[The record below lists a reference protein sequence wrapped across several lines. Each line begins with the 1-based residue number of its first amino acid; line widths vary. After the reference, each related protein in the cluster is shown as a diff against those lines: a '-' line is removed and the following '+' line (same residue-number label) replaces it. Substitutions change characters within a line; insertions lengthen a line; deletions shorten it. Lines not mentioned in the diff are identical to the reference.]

1 MSGYLLL
8 ADGSTRP
15 VHDGFVIGRV
25 AGCDLVIDDTKA
37 SRRHARLVVD
47 AGVVEVEDLESSNGT
62 LLNEK
67 PVTRRVLRDGDRV
80 KIGKTELVYRE
91 GAPPGAARPVQP
103 GTRPNTQ
110 PNTQPSAPAVAK
122 ASPPAEPVEPPRSVI
137 LDDDDDLLGDA
148 MLAPSTSAPKAPA
161 PKAPAEPPPR
171 PPIVIKEHPARRPEP
186 APAPT
191 EISPPP
197 PPKPAMSPSVVEFA
211 DEVVEVRRPAPAPA
225 AANKPKGPA
234 PVAAAPTAG
243 RILQYSKQAG
253 GQGGVLGDDLG
264 QIGGGTRWLVY
275 LGAVALAV
283 GLVWL
288 TMRLVG

>member
-1 MSGYLLL
+1 VSGYLLL

-91 GAPPGAARPVQP
+91 GTPPGAARPSA
-103 GTRPNTQ
+103 
-110 PNTQPSAPAVAK
+110 PSAPVVAK
-122 ASPPAEPVEPPRSVI
+122 APRPPAPAAPSAEPPVQPPAAPPRSVI

-148 MLAPSTSAPKAPA
+148 MLAPSTPA

-171 PPIVIKEHPARRPEP
+171 PPIVIKEHPARRPDP

-197 PPKPAMSPSVVEFA
+197 PPKPTMNPSVVEFA
-211 DEVVEVRRPAPAPA
+211 DEVVEVRRPAPTPA

-243 RILQYSKQAG
+243 RILQYSKQAS
-253 GQGGVLGDDLG
+253 GQGGVLGDDVG
-264 QIGGGTRWLVY
+264 QIGGGTRWLVW
-275 LGAVALAV
+275 LGAVALAA
-283 GLVWL
+283 GLIWL

>member
-1 MSGYLLL
+1 VSGYLLL
-8 ADGSTRP
+8 ADGSHRP

-25 AGCDLVIDDTKA
+25 AGCDLVIDDSKA

-91 GAPPGAARPVQP
+91 GAPPGAARPAKA
-103 GTRPNTQ
+103 GTQ
-110 PNTQPSAPAVAK
+110 PNTQPNSPAVVK
-122 ASPPAEPVEPPRSVI
+122 ASPPAEPVEPPRPVI

-148 MLAPSTSAPKAPA
+148 MLSPSAPA
-161 PKAPAEPPPR
+161 PKVPAEPPPR
-171 PPIVIKEHPARRPEP
+171 PPIVIKEHPARRPDP

-197 PPKPAMSPSVVEFA
+197 PPPKPAMNPSVVEFA
-211 DEVVEVRRPAPAPA
+211 DEVVEVRRPAPPPA

-253 GQGGVLGDDLG
+253 GQGGVLGDDFG

-275 LGAVALAV
+275 LGALALAV